1 MGRFSYNFG
10 YHTLS
15 FGFFGFPLAREI
27 KPPSCFMIT
36 SHSLFIVGEALICIN
51 YNASAMD
58 TRWSIKVRHADHET
72 TQSSLSPSIALSN
85 RDDARRWT
93 CQSISFHEWLLRCCA
108 FRCKCRPRGLII
120 SMNNDAVRL
129 LDTPKFDT
137 FYRVLKKA
145 FENKRSSR
153 PLGHLHF
160 GASLILPD
168 TCGARA
174 NEQ

>member
-1 MGRFSYNFG
+1 M
-10 YHTLS
+10 
-15 FGFFGFPLAREI
+15 
-27 KPPSCFMIT
+27 PPSCFLIT
-36 SHSLFIVGEALICIN
+36 SHFYSSLERRLGIN
-51 YNASAMD
+51 RDASAMD

-93 CQSISFHEWLLRCCA
+93 CQSISFREWLLRCCA